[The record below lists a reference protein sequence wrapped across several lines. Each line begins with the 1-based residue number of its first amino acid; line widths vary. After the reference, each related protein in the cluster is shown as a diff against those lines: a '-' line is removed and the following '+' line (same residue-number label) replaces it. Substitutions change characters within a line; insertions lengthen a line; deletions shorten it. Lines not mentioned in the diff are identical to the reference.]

1 LGAVPLS
8 WRITMLVLVACLIAS
23 IVIGAVKL
31 W

>member
-1 LGAVPLS
+1 VPLS
-8 WRITMLVLVACLIAS
+8 WRITLLVLVVCLIAS